1 MPNALKTVAP
11 DGVTL
16 NYLDS
21 GSGDPPLMF
30 IHGWCCDHTY
40 WSDQTAHFAQTNRVV
55 APDLRGFGESDKPD
69 QQYTMDGFADD
80 VAWLAGE
87 LELDRPV
94 IIGHSMGGVIALEI
108 SARFPDLPSAV
119 VLVDAPVVPPAALVD
134 GVRPLMEALRSPNYR
149 EAQRQF
155 VADALF
161 LPGDDPQRKA
171 QIVDAMS
178 QAPQHVM
185 ASAFENIFSWD
196 GEAAARGCTVPVL
209 NICAAGPLTDLTR
222 FRELCPQLVNGQTV
236 GAGHFHQLE
245 VPEQVNAM
253 IDRFLAVSVP
263 RPAATA

>member
-1 MPNALKTVAP
+1 MPQLYR
-11 DGVTL
+11 DGVSL
-16 NYLDS
+16 YYEEA
-21 GSGDPPLMF
+21 GAGKPPIVLV
-30 IHGWCCDHTY
+30 HGWTCDHTY
-40 WSDQTAHFAQTNRVV
+40 FAPQFEHFARDHRVV
-55 APDLRGFGESDKPD
+55 AVDLRGHGQSDKPEQD
-69 QQYTMDGFADD
+69 YTMAAFADD
-80 VAWLAGE
+80 VAWLCGE
-87 LELDRPV
+87 LGLTKPV

-108 SARFPDLPSAV
+108 AARFPELASAV

-134 GVRPLMEALRSPNYR
+134 GVRPLMEALRSPQFR

-185 ASAFENIFSWD
+185 ASAFENIFAWD

-209 NICAAGPLTDLTR
+209 NICAAGPLTDLNR

-263 RPAATA
+263 RPAVTT

>member
-1 MPNALKTVAP
+1 VPQLNRE
-11 DGVTL
+11 GVTL
-16 NYLDS
+16 YFEEAGTGEAPIVLV
-21 GSGDPPLMF
+21 
-30 IHGWCCDHTY
+30 HGWTCDHTY
-40 WSDQTAHFAQTNRVV
+40 FAPQFEHFARDHRVV
-55 APDLRGFGESDKPD
+55 SVDLRGHGHSDKPEQD
-69 QQYTMDGFADD
+69 YTIAAFADD
-80 VAWLAGE
+80 VAWLCGQ
-87 LELDRPV
+87 LGLTKPV